1 MKYIITLLPLLI
13 SLNLYSQKL
22 YIVDHAFRAD
32 VKLYEV
38 NYANQADVLVYVA
51 PYPHRSKGN
60 KGHWYFS
67 EFKFMSD
74 KTVFFTNYRF
84 QADVKVFFVRY
95 PSQAK
100 WKNIEKKKYFEK

>member
-1 MKYIITLLPLLI
+1 MKRILTLLSLLFAF
-13 SLNLYSQKL
+13 NAYGQKL